1 MQNWS
6 VKKCVEEQIYVK
18 IFSFIIPFMIFYK
31 LWQNLHNVGAIIFMR
46 ETKRYFFCLE
56 VAFAFC

>member
-1 MQNWS
+1 
-6 VKKCVEEQIYVK
+6 VK

-46 ETKRYFFCLE
+46 EAKRYFFCLE